1 MILSLTKIISFLVD
15 RLIIIIVLFLSSAR
29 SFAIPT
35 IIVIQ
40 KIILF
45 AAIETTLLLVIYTMI
60 IIYTMITYNEKL
72 VTDSS
77 SVVTVGRKKGLR
89 IIPRFTGCKGCIP
102 SAFRF
107 LDLLAGKKAGSGFD
121 KG

>member
-1 MILSLTKIISFLVD
+1 MILSLTQIISFLVD
-15 RLIIIIVLFLSSAR
+15 WLNIIFVFFLSSAGP
-29 SFAIPT
+29 FPIPT
-35 IIVIQ
+35 RIVIQ
-40 KIILF
+40 MIMSFTATEITPNKI
-45 AAIETTLLLVIYTMI
+45 LVLV
-60 IIYTMITYNEKL
+60 IYTMITYNEKL

-107 LDLLAGKKAGSGFD
+107 LDLLAGKNAGSGFD

>member
-15 RLIIIIVLFLSSAR
+15 WLNIIIVFFLSIAR

-35 IIVIQ
+35 GIVIQ
-40 KIILF
+40 MIMSFKATAIILV
-45 AAIETTLLLVIYTMI
+45 LV
-60 IIYTMITYNEKL
+60 IYTMITYNEKL

-107 LDLLAGKKAGSGFD
+107 LDLLAGTKAGSGFD